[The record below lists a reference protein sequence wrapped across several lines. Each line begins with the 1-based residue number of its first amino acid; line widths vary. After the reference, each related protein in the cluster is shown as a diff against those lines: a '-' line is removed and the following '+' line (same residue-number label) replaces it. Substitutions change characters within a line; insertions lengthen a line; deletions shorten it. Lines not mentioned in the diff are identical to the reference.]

1 MSNYNDAYLLAGAE
15 ELSREFNDLA
25 SFYSDF
31 HKEVYGFRPRHMALC
46 ACDYSNE
53 FELFASFGV
62 LKSYVADLEKASV
75 GVFEQEA
82 ADRKKAVDDF
92 EAYVT
97 KCIQVGAC
105 NRAAAIG
112 WACESHNVPNE
123 NTVWGWEHLEYLL
136 NIPFGYIQNS
146 MKVAA

>member
-1 MSNYNDAYLLAGAE
+1 MMNYNDGYLLAGAE

-53 FELFASFGV
+53 FELYAALGA
-62 LKSYVADLEKASV
+62 LRSYVADLEKASV

-97 KCIQVGAC
+97 KCIQVGAG

-112 WACESHNVPNE
+112 WVCESHNVPNE
-123 NTVWGWEHLEYLL
+123 NTVWGWEHLEYQL